1 VKLLASIFIL
11 LALFAGN
18 AQAEPCRESSI
29 LEPAPFM
36 GNNDEIFR
44 LDDGS
49 IWKVQFEYEYLYK
62 YYPQVVICPDQG
74 KLIIEG
80 KALNVARLSSAPP
93 RSPPSPSN
101 PPSGRSGR
109 GQARVS
115 GQIVVIAARS
125 GCHDYFVADGPQ
137 GYYLLEWYGGYS
149 PTEGDVVIGDLGGYG
164 FKDVFYPG
172 NGAKGRLYV
181 DDYLLSRSSVIEKY
195 AEKCS

>member
-11 LALFAGN
+11 LALFAGS

-49 IWKVQFEYEYLYK
+49 IWKVQFEYEYLYE

-74 KLIIEG
+74 KLIIKG
-80 KALNVARLSSAPP
+80 KALNVARLSPAPP

-115 GQIVVIAARS
+115 GQIVVVAARS

-137 GYYLLEWYGGYS
+137 GYYLLEWYGG
-149 PTEGDVVIGDLGGYG
+149 
-164 FKDVFYPG
+164 
-172 NGAKGRLYV
+172 
-181 DDYLLSRSSVIEKY
+181 
-195 AEKCS
+195 